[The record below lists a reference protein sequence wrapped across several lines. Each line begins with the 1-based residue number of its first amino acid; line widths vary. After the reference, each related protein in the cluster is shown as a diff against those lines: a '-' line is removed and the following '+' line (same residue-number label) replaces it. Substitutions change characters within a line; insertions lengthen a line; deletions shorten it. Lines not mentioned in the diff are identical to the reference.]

1 MASTQHT
8 QTHKKSLKQPVD
20 ALQQMVGQGQVW
32 SANDCPEKPDNILSS
47 GFADLNQ
54 YLPGGGW
61 QPGQVCGIYAQPGS
75 AEVSLLLPALATLS
89 QQAKWLLWVAPPA
102 IPYAP
107 ALMNAGIDLE
117 QVLVVHSQNYEQA
130 LWCMEEGLRSGQ
142 CSAVLGWPQQWHKQ
156 HIRRLQIAAQ
166 DSQSFCWLWPQ
177 TPFDAS
183 GSPAA
188 LRLKLQRQ
196 QQGLS
201 LEFLKRRGSW
211 PSRPFTLN
219 DNGIGTSPA
228 SRL

>member
-1 MASTQHT
+1 MVSTQHT
-8 QTHKKSLKQPVD
+8 GLYKKTAKQPVD
-20 ALQQMVGQGQVW
+20 TLQQMIGLGQVW
-32 SANDCPEKPDNILSS
+32 SANDCPDESDNILSS
-47 GFADLNQ
+47 GFTELNQ

-61 QPGQVCGIYAQPGS
+61 QPGQVCEIYAQPGS

-107 ALMNAGIDLE
+107 TLMSAGVELKQI
-117 QVLVVHSQNYEQA
+117 LVVHSQSYEQA

-196 QQGLS
+196 RQGLT

-211 PSRPFTLN
+211 PSSPFTLN
-219 DNGIGTSPA
+219 QDLAHISPA
-228 SRL
+228 PSL